1 VISNIDERTVAP
13 ALPESRGPLSKAII
27 AALRTGSP
35 GPLAGIGPVQADPF
49 GEDLQLGL
57 YVCYELHYRGFDGVD
72 TGWEWEPELLRPR
85 RLLERRF
92 LSAMRTATSGG
103 DDVDSAL
110 DRVVLETSDTGGVSG
125 HLRDEGEWWQLRE
138 FVAHRSL
145 YHLKEAD
152 PHAWVIPR
160 LHGRAK
166 ASLVAVEFDEFGG
179 GRAERMHSRLF
190 AELMTGVGLDSG
202 YGRYLDVA
210 PAVTLATVNM
220 MSLFGLHR
228 ALRGALVGHFA
239 AAEISTPPSA
249 QRMVEALD
257 RMGAGPG
264 CGDFFTEHIEA
275 DAVHEQVL
283 RHDVVGDLI
292 AHEPGLAPD
301 VVLGIQATEL
311 LEGRLGGHLLAAW
324 SAGRSSLRLALP
336 SARTPGLRGS

>member
-1 VISNIDERTVAP
+1 MISNIDERTVAP
-13 ALPESRGPLSKAII
+13 ALPGTRGPLSEAII
-27 AALRTGSP
+27 TALRTGSLDP
-35 GPLAGIGPVQADPF
+35 LSGVGPAQADPF

-57 YVCYELHYRGFDGVD
+57 YVCYELHYRGFDEVD
-72 TGWEWEPELLRPR
+72 SGWEWEPELLRVR

-92 LSAMRTATSGG
+92 LSAMRAATSGG
-103 DDVDSAL
+103 DDADAAL
-110 DRVVLETSDTGGVSG
+110 DRVVLETSDAGGVSG
-125 HLRDEGEWWQLRE
+125 YLRDEGEWWELRE
-138 FVAHRSL
+138 FLAHRSL

-179 GRAERMHSRLF
+179 GRADRMHSRLF
-190 AELMTGVGLDSG
+190 AELMDGVGLDPG
-202 YGRYLDVA
+202 YGRYLDVV

-257 RMGAGPG
+257 RMGADPR
-264 CGDFFTEHIEA
+264 CDEFFTEHIEA

-292 AHEPGLAPD
+292 AHEPDLAAD
-301 VVLGIQATEL
+301 VVLGVQVTEM
-311 LEGRLGGHLLAAW
+311 LEGRLGRHLLAQW
-324 SAGRSSLRLALP
+324 SAGRSSLRSALP
-336 SARTPGLRGS
+336 SARAPGPRDS